1 MRAIRKEI
9 RRLKKERDKFKGE
22 AKLAKAELAK
32 QGNQA
37 IARIQNKVDV
47 VFLVLCLFL
56 SARIGFRAI
65 ARVLAVLGPYLGLLK
80 TPCPQTVSNYVSRL
94 SIAKMQTFVQS
105 IGNAAGGA
113 METVWLIDISIGLG
127 SGKILSV
134 LALNLRHHL
143 QNVVCTGIGG
153 CSVCRHRCC
162 GILEW
167 RNDCRIFMRSV
178 CQSGIFS
185 RCLPQRWRHR
195 S

>member
-127 SGKILSV
+127 LS
-134 LALNLRHHL
+134 LIH
-143 QNVVCTGIGG
+143 I
-153 CSVCRHRCC
+153 
-162 GILEW
+162 
-167 RNDCRIFMRSV
+167 
-178 CQSGIFS
+178 
-185 RCLPQRWRHR
+185 
-195 S
+195 